1 MATPKAHAVVTA
13 SGFERWSHC
22 TAAPRYEERFP
33 DGETTVY
40 AAEGTLAHAV
50 CELCGR
56 KKFTV
61 MSTRKFN
68 SELKKLK
75 ANELWQDEMVKT
87 AEVYVDFL
95 TEKANEYGAATP
107 HVAFEV
113 RVDLSDY
120 IPEGFG
126 TCDCIMIGGDTLRI
140 TDYKHGKGI
149 PVSSIDN
156 GQMRLY
162 ALGALK
168 LFFPIYG
175 DSIKRVCTAI
185 VQPRITEDVTEEWL
199 TVDELLKWGET
210 EAKPKAQAAYFGTGT
225 FCAGEWCRFCKGKAE
240 CRARAE
246 YYAGFSQYANADI
259 EGRMS
264 EADYAAREQADGYGA
279 DVPPILSDAEIGA
292 LLAKAEGL
300 AAWYADLQDYAR
312 EAILAG
318 REVPSWKVVEGKRI
332 RAFKDADAA
341 LDKMRSEGYDDA
353 VLFDRKPKT
362 LAQLEKLTGKK
373 RFAEVMGD
381 LITWPPGK
389 PTLVTA
395 DDKRDPYSPTGPG
408 EFAGITN
415 G

>member
-22 TAAPRYEERFP
+22 TAAPRYEEQFP
-33 DGETTVY
+33 DGETTIY
-40 AAEGTLAHAV
+40 AAEGTLAHSV
-50 CELCGR
+50 CELYGR

-75 ANELWQDEMVKT
+75 ADELWQDEMIKT

-95 TEKANEYGAATP
+95 TEKAMTYAAKPRVT
-107 HVAFEV
+107 FEV

-126 TCDCIMIGGDTLRI
+126 TCDNIMIGGDTLRI
-140 TDYKHGKGI
+140 TDYKHGKGV
-149 PVSSIDN
+149 PVSSINN

-168 LFFPIYG
+168 LYYPIYG
-175 DSIKRVCTAI
+175 DTIKRVCTAI

-199 TVDELLKWGET
+199 TVDELREWGET
-210 EAKPKAQAAYFGTGT
+210 VAKPKAQAAYFGMGT
-225 FCAGEWCRFCKGKAE
+225 FCAGDWCRFCKGKAE

-246 YYAGFSQYANADI
+246 YYAGFSQYIGADV

-264 EADYAAREQADGYGA
+264 EADAICREEADGLGA
-279 DVPPILSDAEIGA
+279 DLPPLLSDEEIGA
-292 LLAKAEGL
+292 LLTQAEGL

-318 REVPSWKVVEGKRI
+318 RTIPGWKVVEGKRV

-341 LDKMRSEGYDDA
+341 LEIMRREGYDDA
-353 VLFDRKPKT
+353 ILFDRKPKT

-373 RFAEVMGD
+373 RFCELMED
-381 LITWPPGK
+381 NITWPPGK
-389 PTLVTA
+389 PTLVTL
-395 DDKRDPYSPTGPG
+395 DDKREAYSATGPG
-408 EFAGITN
+408 EFAGVGN

>member
-22 TAAPRYEERFP
+22 TAAPRYEEQFP

-40 AAEGTLAHAV
+40 AAEGTLAHSV
-50 CELCGR
+50 CELYGR

-75 ANELWQDEMVKT
+75 ADELWQDEMIKT

-95 TEKANEYGAATP
+95 TEKAMTYAATP

-126 TCDCIMIGGDTLRI
+126 TCDNIMIGGDTLRI
-140 TDYKHGKGI
+140 TDYKHGKGV
-149 PVSSIDN
+149 PVSSINN

-168 LFFPIYG
+168 LYYPIYG
-175 DSIKRVCTAI
+175 DTIKRVCTAI

-199 TVDELLKWGET
+199 TVDELREWGET
-210 EAKPKAQAAYFGTGT
+210 VAKPKAQAAYFGMGT
-225 FCAGEWCRFCKGKAE
+225 FCAGDWCRFCKGKAE

-246 YYAGFSQYANADI
+246 YYAGFSQYIGADV

-264 EADYAAREQADGYGA
+264 EADAICREEADGLGA
-279 DVPPILSDAEIGA
+279 DLPPLLSDEEIGA
-292 LLAKAEGL
+292 LLTQAEGL

-318 REVPSWKVVEGKRI
+318 RTIPGWKVVEGKRV

-341 LDKMRSEGYDDA
+341 LEIMRREGYDDA
-353 VLFDRKPKT
+353 ILFDRKPKT

-373 RFAEVMGD
+373 RFCELMED
-381 LITWPPGK
+381 NITWPPGK
-389 PTLVTA
+389 PTLVTL
-395 DDKRDPYSPTGPG
+395 DDKREAYSATGPG
-408 EFAGITN
+408 EFAGVGN

>member
-22 TAAPRYEERFP
+22 TAAPRYEEQFP
-33 DGETTVY
+33 DGETSVY
-40 AAEGTLAHAV
+40 AAEGTLAHSV
-50 CELCGR
+50 CELYGR

-75 ANELWQDEMVKT
+75 ANELWQDEMTKT
-87 AEVYVDFL
+87 AEFYVDFL
-95 TEKANEYGAATP
+95 TEKAMTYEATP

-120 IPEGFG
+120 IPDGFG
-126 TCDCIMIGGDTLRI
+126 TCDCVMIGGDTLRI
-140 TDYKHGKGI
+140 TDYKHGKGV
-149 PVSSIDN
+149 PVSSIEN

-168 LFFPIYG
+168 YYAMIYG

-199 TVDELLKWGET
+199 TVDELRAWGET
-210 EAKPKAQAAYFGTGT
+210 VAKPRAQAAYFGMGA

-246 YYAGFSQYANADI
+246 YYAGFSQYVDAPIAGRADT
-259 EGRMS
+259 GVDP
-264 EADYAAREQADGYGA
+264 AYYGEMM
-279 DVPPILSDAEIGA
+279 LSDAEIGA
-292 LLAKAEGL
+292 LLVQAEGL

-318 REVPSWKVVEGKRI
+318 RTIPGWKVVEGKLGDRK
-332 RAFKDADAA
+332 FTDADKA
-341 LDKMRSEGYDDA
+341 LEIMRKEGYDDA
-353 VLFDRKPKT
+353 ILYDRKPKT
-362 LAQLEKLTGKK
+362 LAQLEKLTGKA
-373 RFAEVMGD
+373 RFAELMEG
-381 LITWPPGK
+381 LITRAPGK
-389 PTLVTA
+389 PNLATI
-395 DDKRDPYSPTGPG
+395 DDKRPAYSPPGPN
-408 EFAGITN
+408 EFAGVEN

>member
-22 TAAPRYEERFP
+22 TAAPRYEEQFP

-50 CELCGR
+50 CELYGR

-75 ANELWQDEMVKT
+75 ANELWQDEMLKT
-87 AEVYVDFL
+87 AEVYADFL
-95 TEKANEYGAATP
+95 TEKANEYEAIP
-107 HVAFEV
+107 HIAFEI

-126 TCDCIMIGGDTLRI
+126 TCDCVMIGGDTLRI
-140 TDYKHGKGI
+140 TDYKHGKGV
-149 PVSSIDN
+149 PVSSVNN

-168 LFFPIYG
+168 LFYPIYG
-175 DSIKRVCTAI
+175 DTIKRVYTAI

-199 TVDELLKWGET
+199 TVDELTAWGET
-210 EAKPKAQAAYFGTGT
+210 EAKPKAQAAFFGMGT

-246 YYAGFSQYANADI
+246 YYAGFSQYAGADVG
-259 EGRMS
+259 GRMT
-264 EADYAAREQADGYGA
+264 EEDVIAREQADGYGA
-279 DVPPILSDAEIGA
+279 DLPPVLSDAEIGA
-292 LLAKAEGL
+292 LLVKAEGL

-318 REVPSWKVVEGKRI
+318 REIPGWKVVEGKKV

-341 LDKMRSEGYDDA
+341 LDKMRGEGYDDA
-353 VLFDRKPKT
+353 ILYDRKPKT

-373 RFAEVMGD
+373 RFAEIMGD

-389 PTLVTA
+389 PTLVTL
-395 DDKRDPYSPTGPG
+395 DDKRDPYSPVGPG
-408 EFAGITN
+408 EFAGVTD